1 MTLLSTADWLLSPS
15 TPSPAGL
22 GAAVG
27 AAGVGT
33 QHAISSVVPKVSR
46 ETACAWRFCSEL
58 SNLKIPV
65 SDCS

>member
-15 TPSPAGL
+15 TQSPAGL

-33 QHAISSVVPKVSR
+33 QHAISDLLQKCPER
-46 ETACAWRFCSEL
+46 ELVLGGSAL
-58 SNLKIPV
+58 SFLI
-65 SDCS
+65 